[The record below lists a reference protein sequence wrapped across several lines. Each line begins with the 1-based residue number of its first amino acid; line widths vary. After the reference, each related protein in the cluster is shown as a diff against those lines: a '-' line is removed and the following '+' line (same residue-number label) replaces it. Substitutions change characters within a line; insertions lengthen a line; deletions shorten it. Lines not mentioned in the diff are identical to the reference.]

1 MLQKQTVEEA
11 IFQLL
16 ERLQAEP
23 LLSSTRLVGG
33 TSLALQIAHRISTD
47 IDLFTTEPF
56 DFDEVFN
63 LLSVQFGL
71 TPTRTSPNTIIGF
84 IDNIKV
90 DVIYHPFAWID
101 APVIEDNIRLASI
114 KDITAM
120 KIHAIT
126 NSGQRPKDFVDIA
139 FLSNYFSYNTMKEF
153 ALEKYPAYNPIM
165 FDKAINYFEDIDTD
179 AMANIKMVGRKFNWI
194 PIEKR
199 LIQMTSRPDSL
210 FQKSPL

>member
-1 MLQKQTVEEA
+1 MLQKQTVEKET
-11 IFQLL
+11 FRLL

-23 LLSSTRLVGG
+23 LLASTRLVGG

-47 IDLFTTEPF
+47 IDLFTTESF

-63 LLSVQFGL
+63 MLSVQFGL
-71 TPTRTSPNTIIGF
+71 IPTRTNPNTIIGF
-84 IDNIKV
+84 IDNIKM
-90 DVIYHPFAWID
+90 DVIYHPFTWID
-101 APVIEDNIRLASI
+101 EPVIEDTIRLASI

-139 FLSNYFSYNTMKEF
+139 FLSQYYSYNTMKAF
-153 ALEKYPAYNPIM
+153 ALEKYPAYDPIM

-179 AMANIKMVGRKFNWI
+179 AMANIKMVGCKFSWM

-199 LIQMTSRPDSL
+199 LIQMTSHPDRLFPKRPL
-210 FQKSPL
+210 

>member
-1 MLQKQTVEEA
+1 M
-11 IFQLL
+11 
-16 ERLQAEP
+16 
-23 LLSSTRLVGG
+23 
-33 TSLALQIAHRISTD
+33 
-47 IDLFTTEPF
+47 FTTEPF

-101 APVIEDNIRLASI
+101 APVIEDSIRLASI

>member
-1 MLQKQTVEEA
+1 MLQKQTVEKET
-11 IFQLL
+11 FRLL
-16 ERLQAEP
+16 ERLQDES

-63 LLSVQFGL
+63 MLSVQFGL
-71 TPTRTSPNTIIGF
+71 IPTRTNPHTIIGF

-90 DVIYHPFAWID
+90 DVIYHPFTWID
-101 APVIEDNIRLASI
+101 APVIEGNIRLASI

-139 FLSNYFSYNTMKEF
+139 FLSKYFSYNTMKEF
-153 ALEKYPAYNPIM
+153 ALEKYPAYDPIM